1 MITKT
6 IEELSIL
13 VKTGKTPS
21 TKDKL
26 NFEDGEYNWF
36 TPGDFRTPKVLRDSK
51 RKITD
56 YAAKN
61 NAVIYQPDT
70 ILITCIGDIG
80 NTGIIKK
87 EASANQ
93 QITGIV
99 VNTDIIMPEFFL
111 YWVKAN
117 KEQIQD
123 EANQAVVPIINNK
136 GLKRIKVTFPSDL
149 PTQNKIVALL
159 DKASA
164 LVQKRDKS
172 ITQLDELL
180 RAQFLEMFGDP
191 VLNPKN
197 LSSEK
202 LGQHISLLTDYHA
215 NGSYEVLNKNVTL
228 SNEKG
233 YALMVRTTDLEK
245 DNFVNNVNYISKTAY
260 DFLKKTPIYG
270 GEIII
275 NKIGSA
281 GKTYLMP
288 YLNRPV
294 SLGMNAFML
303 RFEKSLNS
311 LYVYFFLTSK
321 YGEWQLK
328 KRVKGAVTKTIRK
341 DAVRTIPIPIPPIEL
356 QNQFETI
363 YHNIQAQKE
372 TLILSKTELE
382 NLYNSL
388 LQRAFSG
395 QLNFNVDI
403 ELDALLAAI
412 DLEQDTDKEKHDI
425 KEIATVYA
433 GRLLERI
440 EEQNFENQIQY
451 QQAKQVVFQMLEEG
465 IVVQTYDE
473 NTEAVKMKLV

>member
-87 EASANQ
+87 KASANQ

-99 VNTDIIMPEFFL
+99 VNSDIILPEFFL

-191 VLNPKN
+191 VLNPKSWKKKEISSYCN
-197 LSSEK
+197 IITGNTPPRSKKEYYNEKYIEWLKTDNIKSDKINPTIAKEYLSESGAKKSRIIGVNGLLVACIAGSLSSIGRVSICDREVAFNQQINGIRIKEK
-202 LGQHISLLTDYHA
+202 YNSYFLYSLITYSKEYIQGFA
-215 NGSYEVLNKNVTL
+215 T
-228 SNEKG
+228 KG
-233 YALMVRTTDLEK
+233 MKRLITKGV
-245 DNFVNNVNYISKTAY
+245 
-260 DFLKKTPIYG
+260 
-270 GEIII
+270 
-275 NKIGSA
+275 
-281 GKTYLMP
+281 
-288 YLNRPV
+288 
-294 SLGMNAFML
+294 
-303 RFEKSLNS
+303 FEK
-311 LYVYFFLTSK
+311 
-321 YGEWQLK
+321 
-328 KRVKGAVTKTIRK
+328 
-341 DAVRTIPIPIPPIEL
+341 IPFIVPPIKL
-356 QNQFETI
+356 QNEFEPFFK
-363 YHNIQAQKE
+363 NIQAQKE
-372 TLILSKTELE
+372 TLIQSKKELE

-395 QLNFNVDI
+395 QLNFNVDV

-412 DLEQDTDKEKHDI
+412 NLEQDTDKEKHNI

-473 NTEAVKMKLV
+473 NTEAVKMTLV